1 MNYVVREYLPNDWN
15 SVKEMILN
23 AENFG
28 TDFLDHERIKLD
40 VYSKNPD
47 YVRILIAED
56 SASQKILGFV
66 AIRIEW
72 SALVITTII
81 VDSEHLRRG
90 IGSDMIR
97 HVVSLGSSLSNIETI
112 WVDTGDFMLY
122 AHEFYKACGFDEVA
136 RVPHYMSS
144 NYQQVFFIRR
154 IKT

>member
-1 MNYVVREYLPNDWN
+1 MNYVVREYLPSDWD
-15 SVKEMILN
+15 SVKGIILR

-28 TDFLDHERIKLD
+28 ADFLDHERIKLS

-47 YVRILIAED
+47 YGRILIAED
-56 SASQKILGFV
+56 FESQKILGFV

-81 VDSEHLRRG
+81 VDDEYLRRG
-90 IGSDMIR
+90 IGSDLIR

-122 AHEFYKACGFDEVA
+122 AQEFYKACGFNEVA

-144 NYQQVFFIRR
+144 NYQQVFFIRK
-154 IKT
+154 ITT

>member
-1 MNYVVREYLPNDWN
+1 MNYVVRKYLSSDWN
-15 SVKEMILN
+15 SVKGMILN

-28 TDFLDHERIKLD
+28 TDFLEHERVKLD

-47 YVRILIAED
+47 YGSILIAED
-56 SASQKILGFV
+56 IESQKILGFI

-81 VDSEHLRRG
+81 VDNEYLRRG
-90 IGSDMIR
+90 IGRELIT
-97 HVVSLGSSLSNIETI
+97 HIVSLGSSLSNIETI

-122 AHEFYKACGFDEVA
+122 AQEFYKACGFDEVA